1 MKNNENEMKFRD
13 EMYYE
18 WAAQP
23 AERSVTLKEAYDYG
37 FKTGSG
43 IRPKTHSETPVKKEW
58 VLVECVQ
65 SYRMRYMVEVPEG
78 KSEWALD
85 TVTLEKAKE
94 FSQFSL
100 GEQIVSHRV
109 IAEADAVKLCI
120 EDNPYISSWNDD
132 LIKQNM
138 FTYVDDEGTF
148 S

>member
-1 MKNNENEMKFRD
+1 MNESEKSEMSYRD

-23 AERSVTLKEAYDYG
+23 IKQSVTLKEAYDYG

-43 IRPKTHSETPVKKEW
+43 MLPKTYTETPVKKEW

-85 TVTLEKAKE
+85 TVSMHQAKE
-94 FSQFSL
+94 FSQQDI
-100 GEQIVSHRV
+100 GENIVSHRV
-109 IAEADAVKLCI
+109 ISEADALKLCD
-120 EDNPYISSWNDD
+120 EDNEYVRTWGDALKFQNFFTKEGD
-132 LIKQNM
+132 LA
-138 FTYVDDEGTF
+138 